1 MYYSEKT
8 AAIVACVCVGLQFC
22 GFLTSVQGA
31 WTMMTVLFTDCG
43 IMYLFAAIKGLLCMT
58 LFMISFAYE
67 TNEVDE
73 ILQYPDDYVLQY
85 GWSFYLAWMAFG
97 LTTVSG
103 FLYLLIARAWHMQEV
118 WAQPIKQEKGNT
130 SKEESFSYR
139 GKLMPKL

>member
-1 MYYSEKT
+1 
-8 AAIVACVCVGLQFC
+8 
-22 GFLTSVQGA
+22 
-31 WTMMTVLFTDCG
+31 
-43 IMYLFAAIKGLLCMT
+43 MT

-73 ILQYPDDYVLQY
+73 ILQYPKDYVLQY
-85 GWSFYLAWMAFG
+85 GWSFYLAWMAFA

-103 FLYLLIARAWHMQEV
+103 LLYLLIARAWHMQEI
-118 WAQPIKQEKGNT
+118 WAQPVKQEKGNA